1 MTSFGGSSKANI
13 LPSSKIATPI
23 SGPITRIDLDVAFGE
38 IAGPE
43 SRFAATPAANREFHR
58 ALRLIQ
64 LHFQLVFRKTRRQAC
79 AAYRDTL
86 KIDVDAT
93 RIERD
98 SGIPSRRK

>member
-1 MTSFGGSSKANI
+1 MTSFGGSSKANM

-43 SRFAATPAANREFHR
+43 SRFAASPAANGEFHR
-58 ALRLIQ
+58 TLRLIQ
-64 LHFQLVFRKTRRQAC
+64 LRFQLVFRKIRRQAR

-86 KIDVDAT
+86 KIDIDAA

-98 SGIPSRRK
+98 AGVSSR